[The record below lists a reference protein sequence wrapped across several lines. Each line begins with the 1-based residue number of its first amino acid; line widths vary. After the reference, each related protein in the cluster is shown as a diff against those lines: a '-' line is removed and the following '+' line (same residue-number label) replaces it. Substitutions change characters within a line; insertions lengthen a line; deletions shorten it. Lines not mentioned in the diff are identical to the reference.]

1 MAGTT
6 SDACA
11 CGCRDAGGSAVHAI
25 VAALVDDDLDRAI
38 ALGLVDG
45 TRLVCEH
52 CDDECRA
59 RLVAARDARL
69 QALAARARF
78 RARAVRLERR
88 ARERA
93 EHRAA
98 PAMAAADAP
107 TPPMPTDAA
116 AAIAPALP
124 SAAAAA
130 LARARAKAAARHKP

>member
-11 CGCRDAGGSAVHAI
+11 CGCRDADGSAVHAI
-25 VAALVDDDLDRAI
+25 VAALVDDDPDRAI

-45 TRLVCEH
+45 GRLVCEH
-52 CDDECRA
+52 CNDACRA

-78 RARAVRLERR
+78 RARGVRLERR

-98 PAMAAADAP
+98 PATETADAP
-107 TPPMPTDAA
+107 TRPMPTDAA